1 MKSTLLLGTVC
12 LLAIGWLSCMNP
24 PTTPQ
29 EQTSTN
35 DTIPTDTAG
44 YQQWVEYIASQ
55 KALLP
60 QDRGQRYRHAG
71 MGQTRLQRHTVRLV
85 N

>member
-60 QDRGQRYRHAG
+60 RTEDNAIDMRVARRA
-71 MGQTRLQRHTVRLV
+71 VRRR
-85 N
+85 